1 MACVL
6 VTRAEPGASETA
18 ARLQALGHTVIVAPM
33 LIIKPVA
40 TDANT
45 DGFQALLFT
54 SANGVTAFA
63 RESRERTLPAFC
75 VGDATGEAATANGF
89 GNVRIAGGDVRALA
103 SFVAQTLRP
112 DGGALMHVAG
122 ADLAGDLVGALQREG
137 FTAVCRVFYRAAV
150 VGHMPQRVHEALR
163 ESVDVVLFHSA
174 RGCAA
179 FRDAV
184 EKDSSLQRIAALCL
198 SPAVAEIARGLNW
211 RDVVVAQAP
220 REDAL
225 LRLLVE
231 N

>member
-1 MACVL
+1 ML

-18 ARLQALGHTVIVAPM
+18 ARIAAMGHSVIVAPM
-33 LIIKPVA
+33 LVIEPVA
-40 TDANT
+40 ANADT
-45 DGFQALLFT
+45 TRVQALLFT
-54 SANGVTAFA
+54 SANGVAAFA
-63 RESRERTLPAFC
+63 RETTERALPVFC

-103 SFVAQTLRP
+103 PFVAQSLRP
-112 DGGALMHVAG
+112 EAGPLLHVGG

-137 FTAVCRVFYRAAV
+137 FTAERRVFYRAV
-150 VGHMPQRVHEALR
+150 LVRQLPQEARDALR
-163 ESVDVVLFHSA
+163 GSIDVVMFHSA

-179 FRDAV
+179 FSDAIG
-184 EKDSSLQRIAALCL
+184 KDADLQRIAALCL
-198 SPAVAEIARGLNW
+198 SPAVAEIARLMQW